1 MNVQRR
7 WLFPI
12 AVLIF
17 LLYAGWNA
25 HTPGQPRT
33 VKDFLFVLEVF
44 AIPFGVFVYAVSS
57 SFKWQGI
64 AAVGDGVGLRHRIA
78 ILGSVLGSASAAL
91 LLLFLPLWSIAV
103 DHPLLQDCW
112 LVAGV
117 LMSVGAVLCGMVG
130 APKLRRPGLFSIAL
144 LPFWGVLATLL
155 LKATM
160 D

>member
-12 AVLIF
+12 SFLIF
-17 LLYAGWNA
+17 LVYAIWNA

-44 AIPFGVFVYAVSS
+44 AIPFVVFVYAVSFS
-57 SFKWQGI
+57 SNWKGI
-64 AAVGDGVGLRHRIA
+64 AAAGREVGLRHRIA

-112 LVAGV
+112 VVTGVA
-117 LMSVGAVLCGMVG
+117 MAVVAAVCGMVG
-130 APKLRRPGLFSIAL
+130 ASKLRRPAMFSIAL
-144 LPFWGVLATLL
+144 LPFWAVLAAFL
-155 LKATM
+155 LKAAM